1 MRLLLIEDNVSLT
14 QLIAKG
20 LAKLGFEVDMAATL
34 AQANE
39 MLAAGSYA
47 AVILD
52 LGLPDGDGMTLLR
65 TMRSQS
71 DSTPV
76 LILTARGTLHDR
88 VTGLQDGADDYLIKP
103 FAFDEL
109 VARIRALLRRPS
121 DFLGKLRRVGNV
133 AFDTVGRQVY
143 VADEPRIVSARELA
157 LLELLLGRAGR
168 VVPKSFVETQLFGHS
183 RELQSNAIEVYIH
196 RLRKQ
201 LADFGATI
209 EIHTIRGVGYLL
221 TEAKA

>member
-20 LAKLGFEVDMAATL
+20 LAKLGFEVDTAATL
-34 AQANE
+34 AQAAE
-39 MLAAGSYA
+39 MLSAGSYA

-65 TMRSQS
+65 NMRTQS

-221 TEAKA
+221 TESKA

>member
-1 MRLLLIEDNVSLT
+1 MRLLLVEDNVSLA

-20 LAKLGFEVDMAATL
+20 LAKEGFEIDTAGTL
-34 AQANE
+34 AQASE
-39 MLAAGSYA
+39 VVAAGSFS

-65 TMRSQS
+65 DMRAKS

-76 LILTARGTLHDR
+76 LVLTARGTLQDR

-109 VARIRALLRRPS
+109 LARIRALLRRPS
-121 DFLGKLRRVGNV
+121 DFLGQLRRVGNV
-133 AFDTVGRQVY
+133 AFDTVGRQIY
-143 VADEPRIVSARELA
+143 VGEEPKIMSAREIA

-168 VVPKSFVETQLFGHS
+168 VVPKAFVENQLFGHS
-183 RELQSNAIEVYIH
+183 REVQSNAVEVYVH

-201 LADFGATI
+201 LMDFGADI
-209 EIHTIRGVGYLL
+209 EIHTVRGVGYLL
-221 TEAKA
+221 TEAKQ